1 LIRRIRG
8 RDAFERLAREG
19 TRIRGSSLWCAHLP
33 QPTATAPAIAFSIG
47 RAVGPAVVRNRLRR
61 RLRAVLRTM
70 ADRDELPSG
79 LLLIGAGPSAV
90 ELTFDELAAE
100 LRTLVR
106 WLAAGRPMDRPPSRK
121 RP

>member
-33 QPTATAPAIAFSIG
+33 QPTAAAPAIAFSIG

-61 RLRAVLRTM
+61 RLRVVLRTM
-70 ADRDELPSG
+70 ADRGELPPG
-79 LLLIGAGPSAV
+79 LLLVGARPSAV
-90 ELTFDELAAE
+90 ELTFDELNAE
-100 LRTLVR
+100 LRMLVR
-106 WLAAGRPMDRPPSRK
+106 RLSSGRTMDPPPNGK